1 MNLLMKTSQRAT
13 LSAVIWLISVLTTRA
28 ADGGTVKPT
37 GDDALR
43 QAVVGT
49 WCYEQDAGVA
59 SVTMFTTYREDGTA
73 IQLIKTKFVFKKAA
87 GVWIEN
93 RWKIEHGDL
102 HLTPV
107 RFRAHANDAKID
119 LDEAVRQ
126 LSRVDGREM
135 LYVLKGKERKED
147 KVPGVPED
155 VQKMIDELSKK

>member
-1 MNLLMKTSQRAT
+1 MNTFPRTPWIAVVLLLWLGAARAMGED
-13 LSAVIWLISVLTTRA
+13 TTVR
-28 ADGGTVKPT
+28 G

-43 QAVVGT
+43 HAVIGT
-49 WCYEQDAGVA
+49 WSYEQDAGIA
-59 SVTMFTTYREDGTA
+59 SVTMFTTYREDGIA
-73 IQLIKTKFVFKKAA
+73 IQLIKTKFVFKKAS

-93 RWKIEHGDL
+93 RWKIEHGAL

-107 RFRAHANDAKID
+107 RFRAHADDAKID
-119 LDEAVRQ
+119 LAEADRQ

-135 LYVLKGKERKED
+135 LYVLKGKEKKES